1 MSETQMPAVEAGV
14 DLLENEQNSYE
25 LAFHVLPTIAEGEV
39 PNVFDSIKSLI
50 TNDKGEIFDEE
61 APERFELAYE
71 IVKHLE
77 GKNRKFTSAYF
88 GWIRFKGSSEMI
100 SPLLEEMAGRADI
113 LRHMLIKLSKVE
125 EESPFRFHP
134 ALESFK
140 KVVTTIDEAEL
151 SAPEAQEGEATAEA
165 EDADAAKTPAD
176 DEVTA

>member
-1 MSETQMPAVEAGV
+1 MPAAEANVE
-14 DLLENEQNSYE
+14 LLNEQNSYE
-25 LAFHVLPTIAEGEV
+25 LAFHVLPTVAEGEV
-39 PNVFDSIKSLI
+39 PSVFESIKSLI
-50 TNDKGEIFDEE
+50 TKDGGEIFDEE

-88 GWIRFKGSSEMI
+88 GWIRFKANSETVE
-100 SPLLEEMAGRADI
+100 PLLEEVAGRGDI
-113 LRHMLIKLSKVE
+113 LRHILIKLTKVE
-125 EESPFRFHP
+125 EENPFRFHP

-151 SAPEAQEGEATAEA
+151 VETEAVAEGEAVV
-165 EDADAAKTPAD
+165 EDAEVVKTPAD